1 MIERPLILGC
11 TPVSCTTLG
20 SRAWSVT
27 ATIDD
32 PLEINDGWGIARG
45 DVVFLDF
52 RAVTTPPS
60 VGRYV
65 ISAITSKA
73 SRMIAMVL
81 DWASAMPPLSPVECL
96 NVRGYLAQ
104 PVDAAGTVQHPIQQ
118 TILIPQEMIDLAKQ
132 ADLFAIGDEVS
143 ESEQVRSFPIE
154 GLLLPGQFAHIT
166 SSGTAVKA
174 LPQDMERMP
183 AAGLVLAV
191 QGNLARV
198 QVSGI
203 VPSIASGLLCGAPV
217 FVGDGGLPIS
227 DPAGITM
234 PAAVQLVGV
243 ALDSST
249 VSLAISGQFVK
260 RA

>member
-11 TPVSCTTLG
+11 TLTSCTSLSG
-20 SRAWSVT
+20 RAWAVT

-45 DVVFLDF
+45 DIVFLDF

-65 ISAITSKA
+65 ISSITTKA
-73 SRMIAMVL
+73 SRSIGMVL
-81 DWASAMPPLSPVECL
+81 DWASAMPPQSPSACL

-104 PVDAAGTVQHPIQQ
+104 PVDAAGTVQHPTQQ
-118 TILIPQEMIDLAKQ
+118 TILIQQEMIDLAKQ
-132 ADLFAIGDEVS
+132 ADIFAIGDEAS
-143 ESEQVRSFPIE
+143 EAEQVRSFPVGE
-154 GLLLPGQFAHIT
+154 MLEPGQFAHILP
-166 SSGTAVKA
+166 SGVAVKA
-174 LPQDMERMP
+174 LPQDMSRMP

-191 QGNLARV
+191 QGGLARV

-203 VPSIASGLLCGAPV
+203 VPGVANGLVAGAPV
-217 FVGDGGLPIS
+217 FVGDGGLPIT
-227 DPAGITM
+227 DPAGITL
-234 PAAVQLVGV
+234 PAAIQITGV

-249 VSLAISGQFVK
+249 VSLAINGQVVK